1 MTAAAIEQLRVLFGA
16 RSGAGI
22 ELAARAT
29 RTIIDPEEL
38 TLTLITLRPATSSAR
53 CNRTEA
59 LQGLSMSMA
68 RLTIHC
74 LTS

>member
-1 MTAAAIEQLRVLFGA
+1 MDLAGRLARLQDSQEAGEVTAAAIEQLRVLFGS

-38 TLTLITLRPATSSAR
+38 TLTLITLTGDLMSA
-53 CNRTEA
+53 
-59 LQGLSMSMA
+59 L
-68 RLTIHC
+68 
-74 LTS
+74 